1 MRARWAAA
9 ALVLATA
16 LTGCGG
22 SDESQATDQPEP
34 SATSTA
40 TGTPSP
46 TATASTDP
54 SEPAE
59 EGCPYLTAEQ
69 VTAVLGADTTE
80 TAGTVH
86 ACFFD
91 PVSGKGP
98 SVMLSRVDIQ
108 IDPTDYAVQSKALC
122 QGDVTDVE
130 AGDEAFACVMGLGP
144 QGQLYDGPVLSAV
157 AVDDAAD
164 EATGIASI
172 VALLPE
178 ITVPPDAG

>member
-1 MRARWAAA
+1 MRARWAAV

-16 LTGCGG
+16 LTSCGG
-22 SDESQATDQPEP
+22 SDESQADPPEP
-34 SATSTA
+34 GATSPA
-40 TGTPSP
+40 GTPSP
-46 TATASTDP
+46 TASDSTDSP
-54 SEPAE
+54 EPAE

-91 PVSGKGP
+91 PVSGDGP
-98 SVMLSRVDIQ
+98 SVMLSRVDIE
-108 IDPTDYAVQSKALC
+108 IDPAEYAVQSKALC

-144 QGQLYDGPVLSAV
+144 QGQLYDGPVLIAV

-164 EATGIASI
+164 EAAGIASI
-172 VALLPE
+172 VELLPE
-178 ITVPPDAG
+178 IAVPPAS

>member
-1 MRARWAAA
+1 MRARWAAV

-22 SDESQATDQPEP
+22 SDGTQADQSEP
-34 SATSTA
+34 GATSSA

-46 TATASTDP
+46 TATDSTDSP
-54 SEPAE
+54 EPAE

-91 PVSGKGP
+91 PVSGDGP
-98 SVMLSRVDIQ
+98 SVMLSRVDIE
-108 IDPTDYAVQSKALC
+108 IDPAEYAVQSKALC

-144 QGQLYDGPVLSAV
+144 QGQLYDGPVLIAV

-164 EATGIASI
+164 EAAGIASI
-172 VALLPE
+172 VELLPE
-178 ITVPPDAG
+178 IAVPPAS

>member
-1 MRARWAAA
+1 VGGRRARGAAV
-9 ALVLATA
+9 ALFVAVTLS
-16 LTGCGG
+16 GCGG
-22 SDESQATDQPEP
+22 SDSSVAIEDPATPTESAEP
-34 SATSTA
+34 T
-40 TGTPSP
+40 
-46 TATASTDP
+46 
-54 SEPAE
+54 EPVE

-91 PVSGKGP
+91 PVSGEGP

-108 IDPTDYAVQSKALC
+108 IDPAKYAVQSRTLC
-122 QGDVTDVE
+122 QGDVTDVD
-130 AGDEAFACVMGLGP
+130 AGDDAFACVMGLGA
-144 QGQLYDGPVLSAV
+144 QGQLYVGKVLIAV

-164 EATGIASI
+164 EAAGIADT

-178 ITVPPDAG
+178 ITIPPTS

>member
-1 MRARWAAA
+1 MRARWAAV

-22 SDESQATDQPEP
+22 SDESQADQSEP
-34 SATSTA
+34 GATSSA

-46 TATASTDP
+46 TATDSTDS

-69 VTAVLGADTTE
+69 VTAVLGADTSE

-91 PVSGKGP
+91 PVSGDGP
-98 SVMLSRVDIQ
+98 SVMLSRVDIE
-108 IDPTDYAVQSKALC
+108 IDPAEYAVQSKALC

-144 QGQLYDGPVLSAV
+144 QGQLYDGPVLIAV
-157 AVDDAAD
+157 AVDDAVDDA
-164 EATGIASI
+164 AGIASI
-172 VALLPE
+172 VELLPE
-178 ITVPPDAG
+178 IAVPPAS